1 MVISRFPAAASVLI
15 ASLLLSLH
23 LYFFNGL
30 TLCFVKLRN
39 LAASVSRGVRQVL
52 AVRVVISFCC
62 HAKRCVIS
70 GNNKQRGA
78 SEMSGSR
85 KCVEQNKQRKID
97 TATCIPQAN
106 ELLLLVSVFTFTIV
120 ITLLKRARIPADTH
134 TMMLPP
140 FLSSYRDNRKS
151 QSLIRVEQCFYTSIH
166 IA

>member
-1 MVISRFPAAASVLI
+1 
-15 ASLLLSLH
+15 
-23 LYFFNGL
+23 
-30 TLCFVKLRN
+30 
-39 LAASVSRGVRQVL
+39 
-52 AVRVVISFCC
+52 
-62 HAKRCVIS
+62 
-70 GNNKQRGA
+70 
-78 SEMSGSR
+78 MSGSR